1 MERSAAG
8 LRLIATIFQVLAWVL
23 LVVGVIATIVLYSTI
38 GRFIANAP
46 AGLASAGRLV
56 ALLPIIVG
64 VLYFLFFFITSNV
77 IGLLLQIEEHVR
89 TASKYLTPRSG

>member
-1 MERSAAG
+1 MGRSASG
-8 LRLIATIFQVLAWVL
+8 LRIIAMIFQVLAWVL
-23 LVVGVIATIVLYSTI
+23 LVVGVIATLVLYSTI
-38 GRFIANAP
+38 GRFVSNAP
-46 AGLASAGRLV
+46 AGLASAGRLI

-77 IGLLLQIEEHVR
+77 IGLLLQIEENVR